1 MKTFKFNRLAS
12 VLAHQI
18 PMLVL
23 CVLALYPTYFMLA
36 SSLKTEEE
44 YANNNLGMPATPTL
58 ENYRRILTTEDFL
71 TWAGNSVIL
80 TVGSVILSV
89 AIGALAA
96 YPFSRMTFPGKS
108 GLFNIIVGLMVIP
121 PIVLVVPLFV
131 FLAKL
136 RLINSYA
143 TTIAIYVATLLPFS
157 IYLLTQFF
165 EAVPNELL
173 DAARMDGCSSLQV
186 LSLIL
191 IPLSQPALITLAVVN
206 ALYVWNE
213 LLIALM
219 FMQSDTLK
227 TLMIGVTLF
236 SSRSLNVPLL
246 MAGLV
251 LVTLPIVA
259 LYTTLQQFFIQG
271 LTAGSLKE

>member
-1 MKTFKFNRLAS
+1 MRTFSLNRLSSA
-12 VLAHQI
+12 LTHQI

-23 CVLALYPTYFMLA
+23 CVLALFPTYFMVA

-44 YANNNLGMPATPTL
+44 YANNNIGLPAAPTL

-80 TVGSVILSV
+80 TVSSVILSV

-143 TTIAIYVATLLPFS
+143 TTTAIYVATLLPFS

-165 EAVPNELL
+165 EAVPTELL

-236 SSRSLNVPLL
+236 SSRNLNVPLL